1 MSPENVRLT
10 CPKSDATA
18 DVMVSLGMNCFSWRA
33 PFREGEPARELLW
46 ASPGF
51 EGGDHRP
58 SGAGIP
64 LLAPFPGRIAG
75 SAFEWE
81 GRRYELE
88 PTGNNGHAIH
98 GFALRKPW
106 RTVERS
112 GSSVTAEY
120 QPSVD
125 DPAALGQWPSDYLLR
140 ATYTIEG
147 CRLTLDFSAENVGDR
162 AMPFGFGTHA
172 YFRLPLAD
180 GADPETTRVQA
191 PVDAEWLSED
201 QIPTGGLEELPSV
214 HPLRIGAGLG
224 GREFDTPYRFAPGAT
239 TTELVDPATGHGIR
253 QTFDGSMTCCVIYTP
268 GHREAIC
275 LEPYTC
281 VPDPIALASRG
292 VESGLIALAPGNR
305 YATQVVLEAFGEK
318 D

>member
-10 CPKSDATA
+10 CPKSGATA
-18 DVMVSLGMNCFSWRA
+18 DVAVSLGMNCFSWQA
-33 PFREGEPARELLW
+33 PFGEGQPLREMLW

-75 SAFEWE
+75 AAFEWE
-81 GRRYELE
+81 GRRYKLE

-98 GFALRKPW
+98 GFALRQRW
-106 RTVERS
+106 RTIEQTADRI
-112 GSSVTAEY
+112 TAEY
-120 QPSVD
+120 QPSLD
-125 DPAALGQWPSDYLLR
+125 DPAALGQWPSDHRLR
-140 ATYTIEG
+140 ATYSIDG
-147 CRLTLDFSAENVGDR
+147 GRLTLDFSAENVGGQS
-162 AMPFGFGTHA
+162 MPFGFGTHA

-180 GADPETTRVQA
+180 GADPESTLVRA
-191 PVDAEWLSED
+191 PVDAEWLSEE
-201 QIPTGGLEELPSV
+201 QIPTGQTTDLPAD
-214 HPLRIGAGLG
+214 HALPAGAALA
-224 GREFDTPYRFAPGAT
+224 GREFDTPYRFLNGAT
-239 TTELVDPATGHGIR
+239 TTELLDPTTGQGIR

-281 VPDPIALASRG
+281 VPDPIALSSRG
-292 VESGLIALAPGNR
+292 VAAGLITLAPGAS
-305 YATQVVLEAFGEK
+305 YKTQIVLETFVSEG
-318 D
+318 